1 MCHWMANNPRNPDFQ
16 NIFKTNLKVIPY
28 NIIIL
33 YFNDNR
39 INFVIY
45 LNKRKKYSKNIL
57 INYIRVLKCTSE
69 YLRFTTIVV
78 GLNATM
84 NRIINRM
91 NITTT
96 TNKLRVFEV
105 FEFVD
110 KSIYKIKQT
119 YSERL

>member
-69 YLRFTTIVV
+69 CLRFTTIVV
-78 GLNATM
+78 GPNATM